1 MAAYDKEPPF
11 KLDQPYDDDDLDY
24 PKKYERPGAV
34 DRKKGEIIPFS
45 GQEPLNIEA
54 FLQHTLSDFNAM
66 TADFANVNDAD
77 MYRYMRKAL
86 SGIARTCWDE
96 TLTEHLPNDVDR
108 TAANFQLAIN
118 QFIIS
123 FTGNPH
129 PRDTMLAY
137 TAPLGP
143 CKKDLLTPCHKHRH
157 RWQQMMR
164 HARMLP
170 PGNTPWPDAIQLK
183 EMFVHTFPRVHRA
196 KYFSSKDIDS
206 ATETIDTIT
215 LYMKGLM
222 EQDQA
227 DGTLQRLL
235 EKHTRRKTAAY
246 DSRKSRQ
253 RREKG
258 RRQDLYD
265 QRQYERRQ
273 RDRYERSHRSSGRD
287 DRRSERRDDREGR
300 SRKYSRREDGRREA
314 RDERRSTRND
324 DDVAECP
331 KHGKVG
337 HTWEQ
342 CRQNPDNWKKAAN
355 SAKSKG
361 KKPSSKHSSYKAA
374 VESHYQSDEESRRS
388 HQKN

>member
-1 MAAYDKEPPF
+1 
-11 KLDQPYDDDDLDY
+11 
-24 PKKYERPGAV
+24 
-34 DRKKGEIIPFS
+34 
-45 GQEPLNIEA
+45 
-54 FLQHTLSDFNAM
+54 
-66 TADFANVNDAD
+66 
-77 MYRYMRKAL
+77 
-86 SGIARTCWDE
+86 
-96 TLTEHLPNDVDR
+96 
-108 TAANFQLAIN
+108 
-118 QFIIS
+118 
-123 FTGNPH
+123 
-129 PRDTMLAY
+129 MLAY

-265 QRQYERRQ
+265 QRQYDRRQ

-342 CRQNPDNWKKAAN
+342 CRQNPDNWKKAA

-388 HQKN
+388 DDASSAPSSDDDASNSDDEAYFALHCSEREKAAKSKKRKLRKVSGKEPKKSGKSRALRILEDSSDEESVDREHDAFAAHESDLSDDE